1 MLYIWVL
8 STRKLRK
15 RRFLTFI
22 ISTTNLTQNYG
33 GRMSTTEV
41 LINELVDK
49 HGRTRNSLMPI
60 LQGIVQQEK
69 FLSEDAMVG
78 VARELNIS
86 AADVFGTA
94 SFYTFLD
101 TVPRGRNV
109 IRVCKTISCHM
120 KNKDEIIHAIESAL
134 KIKVGETTHD
144 KQYTLLTANCLGW
157 CHKGPVKLI
166 NDEVYPEL
174 TPESALKIVNEYA
187 HSK

>member
-1 MLYIWVL
+1 
-8 STRKLRK
+8 
-15 RRFLTFI
+15 
-22 ISTTNLTQNYG
+22 
-33 GRMSTTEV
+33 MSSTEV
-41 LINELVDK
+41 LISELVEL

-69 FLSEDAMVG
+69 YLSEDAMIT

-101 TVPRGRNV
+101 TIPRGKNV
-109 IRVCKTISCHM
+109 VRVCKTISCHL
-120 KNKDEIIHAIESAL
+120 KNKEAIIHAIEDAL

-157 CHKGPVKLI
+157 CHKGPVMLI
-166 NDEVYPEL
+166 NDKVYPEV
-174 TPESALKIVNEYA
+174 TPETAIEILNEYSR
-187 HSK
+187 SK